1 VGAREDRIAD
11 IRARVG
17 RSRFHG
23 WMGMGV
29 RALGDG
35 TSVIELGV
43 EEHHTNLMG
52 VLHGGVI
59 TSLADAATGIAMLT
73 ALDDGWSHLTTSL
86 QMTFLSPGR
95 LGETVV
101 ARGRVVKRGRRFG
114 YAEADVEREG
124 DGTLLARAA
133 ATFMIQPEGPS
144 EAEPGGASSRP
155 ADRPQ

>member
-11 IRARVG
+11 VRDRIA

-23 WMGMGV
+23 WMGMRVGE
-29 RALGDG
+29 LGEG
-35 TSVIELGV
+35 ASVIELDV
-43 EEHHTNLMG
+43 EDHHTNLMG

-114 YAEADVEREG
+114 YAEADVERDA
-124 DGTLLARAA
+124 DGALLARAA
-133 ATFMIQPEGPS
+133 ATFMIQPERPGDPSGEQASDLPAGP
-144 EAEPGGASSRP
+144 
-155 ADRPQ
+155 Q

>member
-1 VGAREDRIAD
+1 MGPREDRIAD
-11 IRARVG
+11 VRERVA

-23 WMGMGV
+23 WMGMVV
-29 RALGDG
+29 RELGDG
-35 TSVIELGV
+35 EAEIALAV
-43 EEHHTNLMG
+43 EDHHTNLMG

-95 LGETVV
+95 LGDTVV

-114 YAEADVEREG
+114 YAEAGVERDG

-133 ATFMIQPEGPS
+133 ATFLIQPE
-144 EAEPGGASSRP
+144 RP
-155 ADRPQ
+155 ADAQ